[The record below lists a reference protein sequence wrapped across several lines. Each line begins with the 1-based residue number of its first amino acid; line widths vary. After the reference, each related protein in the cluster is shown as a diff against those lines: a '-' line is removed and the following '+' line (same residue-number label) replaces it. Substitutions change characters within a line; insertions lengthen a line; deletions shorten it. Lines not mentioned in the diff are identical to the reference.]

1 MQQTMQHLGI
11 HIGYGWW
18 TPAASEAKPLMDAAV
33 QHEDPKKGFHDVGSS
48 CWGMQHLSLPH

>member
-1 MQQTMQHLGI
+1 MQETMQHLGI

-48 CWGMQHLSLPH
+48 CWGTF